1 MSPSDNGIGG
11 RTIDLPTQ
19 LSNGD
24 NRGNV
29 YEPRTAL
36 RFAVELFELS
46 LKYTKEVSAAS

>member
-1 MSPSDNGIGG
+1 MSPSDNGMVVE
-11 RTIDLPTQ
+11 LPTQ

-36 RFAVELFELS
+36 RFAVDLFELS